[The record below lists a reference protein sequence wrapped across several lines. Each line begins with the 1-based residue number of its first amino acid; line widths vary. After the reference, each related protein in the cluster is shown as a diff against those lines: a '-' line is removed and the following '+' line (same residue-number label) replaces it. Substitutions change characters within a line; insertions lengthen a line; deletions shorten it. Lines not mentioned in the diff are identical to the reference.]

1 MEKESS
7 KEGTG
12 KTESEADGQ
21 RRWHHARG
29 NTTAA
34 EQRETNTKR
43 REKKG
48 KKRQSEWYG
57 QERATADSMW
67 SSPRLSVHERGMK
80 GENKR

>member
-1 MEKESS
+1 MRQMVRGDGIMPGETQQQQSREKLTQKGE
-7 KEGTG
+7 K
-12 KTESEADGQ
+12 
-21 RRWHHARG
+21 
-29 NTTAA
+29 
-34 EQRETNTKR
+34 
-43 REKKG
+43 KKG